1 MNKCYKIILFNIL
14 TFLVANNLKGQ
25 TYNPFISSSG
35 KWVKL
40 EFDRTGVF
48 KIDYNKLKDWG
59 FNPSLINPQVIR
71 CFSVQG
77 EGIPIINDSSNSWSL
92 IEAPL
97 KIVGGQDG
105 VIDPQDY
112 ILVYRKISRGW
123 KFQNGIFKHYINP
136 LSNKAYAIFGYSD
149 PTDTKTENLG
159 KRLMSQDKTIG
170 SANQTMNQGLNMQF
184 HDSDRVNPMKMS
196 SNWFGERLGNEY
208 LIKSYVFP
216 LSHNPDTAWVNL
228 RLAPSM
234 INGSGKVIIK
244 INQKS

>member
-59 FNPSLINPQVIR
+59 FNPSLINPQVIK

-77 EGIPIINDSSNSWSL
+77 EGIPIINDSTNSWSL

-112 ILVYRKISRGW
+112 ILVYRKISRG
-123 KFQNGIFKHYINP
+123 
-136 LSNKAYAIFGYSD
+136 
-149 PTDTKTENLG
+149 
-159 KRLMSQDKTIG
+159 
-170 SANQTMNQGLNMQF
+170 
-184 HDSDRVNPMKMS
+184 
-196 SNWFGERLGNEY
+196 
-208 LIKSYVFP
+208 
-216 LSHNPDTAWVNL
+216 
-228 RLAPSM
+228 
-234 INGSGKVIIK
+234 
-244 INQKS
+244 